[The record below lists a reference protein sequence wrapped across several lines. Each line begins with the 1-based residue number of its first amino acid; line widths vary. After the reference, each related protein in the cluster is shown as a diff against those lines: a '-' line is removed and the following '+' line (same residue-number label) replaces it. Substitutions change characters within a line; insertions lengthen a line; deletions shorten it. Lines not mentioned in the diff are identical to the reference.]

1 MGHQMAR
8 YTPINPGA
16 YRMTAAGQDAATRPI
31 PRTASQ
37 AKAERTT
44 VPRTDVPHETSQ
56 PHLGTQDPAV
66 RPLNDREGER

>member
-16 YRMTAAGQDAATRPI
+16 YRMTAAGQDAAARPTS
-31 PRTASQ
+31 RTASQ

-44 VPRTDVPHETSQ
+44 AQRTDVLHVTSQ
-56 PHLGTQDPAV
+56 PHLGTQDPAT